1 MQYSVTVNNA
11 RLDAVETAIGDALS
25 ADAAIGDELSDS
37 WTAWGDSWG
46 DSWGLSWG
54 VFEQPYTELKPNLK
68 LFVRTELH
76 KLFVQFEVEQI
87 IAVAELNS
95 LSVLDA
101 ASALSLTV
109 NVENNRLVATHHAHN
124 LRAFVES
131 AGVTARP
138 SSLKAITA
146 KQQHSQLAVT
156 SRQESI
162 YIAQKTHASTFV
174 RTLPNTIT
182 SRRKRVIQST

>member
-1 MQYSVTVNNA
+1 MQSVAVLSESSDTLAAIATAQSASALVSATATLNESSDTLA
-11 RLDAVETAIGDALS
+11 AQATAYVAGAVAADITLSESPDAISSTASIGDA
-25 ADAAIGDELSDS
+25 ATGA

-87 IAVAELNS
+87 IAVAEANN
-95 LSVLDA
+95 LSVLRA
-101 ASALSLTV
+101 A
-109 NVENNRLVATHHAHN
+109 
-124 LRAFVES
+124 
-131 AGVTARP
+131 ARP
-138 SSLKAITA
+138 AALY
-146 KQQHSQLAVT
+146 V
-156 SRQESI
+156 
-162 YIAQKTHASTFV
+162 AQKTHASTFV
-174 RTLPNTIT
+174 RTLPSTIT